1 MFMQDFEFLDK
12 LLQVSLGCV
21 TSLVLQFYQ
30 IGFLLEFFISILYRS
45 SGFFRQN
52 YYLKKV
58 HRSDKKT
65 ELQVKNK
72 ETCLNL
78 TQRSGSRGQNVL
90 SFEQLKY

>member
-30 IGFLLEFFISILYRS
+30 IGFLLEFFISIGLLAFLDKIIVS
-45 SGFFRQN
+45 
-52 YYLKKV
+52 KK
-58 HRSDKKT
+58 SIDPIKSK
-65 ELQVKNK
+65 LQVKTK